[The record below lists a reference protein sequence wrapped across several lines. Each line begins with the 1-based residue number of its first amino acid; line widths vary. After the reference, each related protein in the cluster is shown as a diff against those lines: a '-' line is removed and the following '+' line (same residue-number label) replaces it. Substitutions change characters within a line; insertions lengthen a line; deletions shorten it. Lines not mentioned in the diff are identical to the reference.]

1 MLNELRLQLKSKA
14 AKPQVLRDL
23 RDKIKI
29 DKAAMQNAR
38 VVFLLA
44 NTAYLIKDFADAEN
58 LLQEAVRLDPENLKY
73 KTALENVQKKTR
85 R

>member
-1 MLNELRLQLKSKA
+1 M
-14 AKPQVLRDL
+14 LRDL

-73 KTALENVQKKTR
+73 KTALENAQKKIR

>member
-1 MLNELRLQLKSKA
+1 M
-14 AKPQVLRDL
+14 LRDL